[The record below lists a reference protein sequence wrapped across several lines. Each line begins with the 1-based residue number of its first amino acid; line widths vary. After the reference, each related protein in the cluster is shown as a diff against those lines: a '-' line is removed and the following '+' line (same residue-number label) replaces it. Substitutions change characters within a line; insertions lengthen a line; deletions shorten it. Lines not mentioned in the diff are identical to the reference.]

1 MTWATILMPGSSPF
15 QLSSNRCA
23 AIGSSPRGYQRC
35 RKGCDS
41 CSVHFA
47 HADQLC
53 RKIIEGKL
61 MPTWLRSLVN
71 AFLGKVPGKTS
82 RLDTATRMAMDADFS
97 DRQESMPHGLRSR
110 RERDDGHLVKP
121 TGSSADLDP
130 VEELIR
136 VVSEAQ
142 GRDAEDE
149 LRLYHPMG
157 GDRPSFFQRRRPNR
171 R

>member
-1 MTWATILMPGSSPF
+1 
-15 QLSSNRCA
+15 
-23 AIGSSPRGYQRC
+23 
-35 RKGCDS
+35 
-41 CSVHFA
+41 
-47 HADQLC
+47 
-53 RKIIEGKL
+53 

-97 DRQESMPHGLRSR
+97 DRQESMPHGLRRR
-110 RERDDGHLVKP
+110 RERDDGHLVKL
-121 TGSSADLDP
+121 TGPSADIAP

-142 GRDAEDE
+142 ERDAEDE
-149 LRLYHPMG
+149 LRLYYPMR
-157 GDRPSFFQRRRPNR
+157 GDRPPSFQRRRPDR